1 MSGSQDPYA
10 KVKDLLSRDEFE
22 RRIQEEIDAWG
33 GLLSERAAALLIVD
47 ALGRNEVTFGQIAA
61 LYEGGEALLEVRV
74 ERVGSVRTFARRDG
88 GEGRV
93 VHLRV
98 SDDSGTVRLDLWDEE
113 VDLVTSGNVRAGGR
127 LKLVDGY
134 VRKGREGL
142 VVTTWKWGVVLPE
155 DPKDASGPP
164 DSEFRF

>member
-33 GLLSERAAALLIVD
+33 GLLTKRAAALLIVD
-47 ALGRNEVTFGQIAA
+47 ALGRNEVTFGQIAD

-74 ERVGSVRTFARRDG
+74 ERAGSVRTFARRDG

-93 VHLRV
+93 VHLSV
-98 SDDSGTVRLDLWDEE
+98 SDDSGAVRLDLWDEE
-113 VDLVTSGNVRAGGR
+113 VDLVTSGTVREGGR

-142 VVTTWKWGVVLPE
+142 VVTTGKWGVVLPE
-155 DPKDASGPP
+155 DPKDDSGPS
-164 DSEFRF
+164 DSQFRF